1 VPPAVNVSCKAGG
14 TAKYDMFRA
23 NMSVAAATAW
33 CHNNSRC
40 AGFSTNATAHS
51 AATCADHTAVLDL
64 HFVDPW
70 AIARTGADP
79 AWTSWAL
86 VSAPP
91 ANLPRFQIFAKPMAA
106 GGRAVAILNR
116 GPAPI
121 DARVE
126 WTMVAAGPGGKAWAK
141 AHVRDLWAHKDLG
154 VFAGS
159 FTFEALAS
167 HATALLMVTEA
178 V

>member
-1 VPPAVNVSCKAGG
+1 
-14 TAKYDMFRA
+14 M
-23 NMSVAAATAW
+23 
-33 CHNNSRC
+33 
-40 AGFSTNATAHS
+40 
-51 AATCADHTAVLDL
+51 L
-64 HFVDPW
+64 VDTVRNRPTEP
-70 AIARTGADP
+70 RH
-79 AWTSWAL
+79 AL